1 MDECSKLPL
10 EGVKVLDLSRVLAG
24 PYATMVLG
32 DLGADVIKVEHP
44 ERGDDTRHWGPPF
57 AGEGEARESAYFLAV
72 NRNKRSI
79 GVDLKDPEGLERI
92 KELAAEADV
101 VIENWRRGALEK
113 FGLDYEALREAN
125 PGLIYCSITGF
136 GPGPDEER
144 PGYDFLVQA
153 RGGVMGITGQPGGEP
168 TKVGVAISDIVC
180 GLFASNAILAALH
193 RRAATGEGARI
204 EVPLFESTLG
214 WLANRGQ
221 EYLISGKD
229 TGLIGN
235 AHPSIVP
242 YQTFD
247 ASDKPIVVAVG
258 NNTQFAGLCKAVG
271 RPELAEDERFATNPD
286 RVANREALIPESP
299 TRVQQA
305 ARGRVGRGDPGR
317 GHPVRTRQHARR
329 RVRRRA
335 RPRARAYSRISII
348 PRPACSRCSPRRYSS
363 TANASLSAVL
373 HQPSASTRTK
383 RTTIGASSF
392 EPRPE
397 RFANRPCTCGPRHQ
411 GFRGAIR
418 WPRTRSLA

>member
-1 MDECSKLPL
+1 MDDGPQLPL
-10 EGVKVLDLSRVLAG
+10 AGVRVLDLSRVLAG
-24 PYATMVLG
+24 PFATMVLG

-57 AGEGEARESAYFLAV
+57 AGEGEARESAYFLSV

-79 GVDLKDPEGLERI
+79 GVDLKDPEGLERV
-92 KELAAEADV
+92 KKLAAGADV

-113 FGLDYEALREAN
+113 LGLGYEALRETN

-153 RGGVMGITGQPGGEP
+153 RGGVIGITGQPGGEP

-193 RRAATGEGARI
+193 RRAATGEGSRI

-221 EYLISGKD
+221 EYLVSGEDK
-229 TGLIGN
+229 GLIGN

-247 ASDKPIVVAVG
+247 ASDKPLVAAVG
-258 NNTQFAGLCKAVG
+258 NNTQFAELCEVVG
-271 RPELAEDERFATNPD
+271 CPELAEDERFATNPD
-286 RVANREALIPESP
+286 RVANREALIPELQ
-299 TRVQQA
+299 REF
-305 ARGRVGRGDPGR
+305 RK
-317 GHPVRTRQHARR
+317 
-329 RVRRRA
+329 
-335 RPRARAYSRISII
+335 
-348 PRPACSRCSPRRYSS
+348 RPAHEWVEEIRAAGVPTGPVNTLADVFADEHVLGSGILQDVDHPSVGPVEMVASPI
-363 TANASLSAVL
+363 LVD
-373 HQPSASTRTK
+373 
-383 RTTIGASSF
+383 G
-392 EPRPE
+392 E
-397 RFANRPCTCGPRHQ
+397 RFPIRRPPPSLGQHTNE
-411 GFRGAIR
+411 
-418 WPRTRSLA
+418 TRDDWT

>member
-1 MDECSKLPL
+1 MEHDSKLPL

-32 DLGADVIKVEHP
+32 DLGADVLKVEHP

-57 AGEGEARESAYFLAV
+57 AGGESAYFLSV

-79 GVDLKDPEGLERI
+79 GVDLKDQKELERVRT
-92 KELAAEADV
+92 LAAEADV

-113 FGLDYEALREAN
+113 LGLGYEALREEN
-125 PGLIYCSITGF
+125 PDLIYCSITGF
-136 GPGPDEER
+136 GPGPDEDR

-193 RRAATGEGARI
+193 RRSVTGEGARM

-221 EYLISGKD
+221 EYLISGED

-242 YQTFD
+242 YQTFH
-247 ASDKPIVVAVG
+247 ASDKPLVVAVG
-258 NNTQFAGLCKAVG
+258 NNTQFANLCRAIG
-271 RPELAEDERFATNPD
+271 RPELAEDERYATNPD
-286 RVANREALIPESP
+286 RVSNREALISELQQEFGKRTAEEWAEEIRATGVPSGPVNTLADVFADQHVLGSGMLRDLEHPSAEHLKMVASP
-299 TRVQQA
+299 VIIDGKR
-305 ARGRVGRGDPGR
+305 P
-317 GHPVRTRQHARR
+317 PVRHPPPTLGQHTEEGWQR
-329 RVRRRA
+329 
-335 RPRARAYSRISII
+335 
-348 PRPACSRCSPRRYSS
+348 
-363 TANASLSAVL
+363 
-373 HQPSASTRTK
+373 
-383 RTTIGASSF
+383 
-392 EPRPE
+392 
-397 RFANRPCTCGPRHQ
+397 
-411 GFRGAIR
+411 
-418 WPRTRSLA
+418 

>member
-1 MDECSKLPL
+1 MLPL

-57 AGEGEARESAYFLAV
+57 AGEGENGESAYFLSV

-79 GVDLKDPEGLERI
+79 GVDLKDPEGLERV
-92 KELAAEADV
+92 KKLAASADV
-101 VIENWRRGALEK
+101 LIENWRRGALNK
-113 FGLDYEALREAN
+113 LGLGYEALKEAN
-125 PGLIYCSITGF
+125 PGLVYCSITGF

-153 RGGVMGITGQPGGEP
+153 RGGVMGITGQSGGEP

-221 EYLISGKD
+221 EYLMSGEDK
-229 TGLIGN
+229 GLIGN

-247 ASDKPIVVAVG
+247 ASDKPLVVAVG
-258 NNTQFAGLCKAVG
+258 NNTQFARLCKVLD

-286 RVANREALIPESP
+286 RVANREALIPELQQEFRKRTADEWVEEVRAAGVPSGPVNTLADVFADDHVLGSGILQDLDHPSAGALKMLASP
-299 TRVQQA
+299 VLVDGERL
-305 ARGRVGRGDPGR
+305 
-317 GHPVRTRQHARR
+317 PVRRPPPTLGQHTEETRDDW
-329 RVRRRA
+329 
-335 RPRARAYSRISII
+335 
-348 PRPACSRCSPRRYSS
+348 
-363 TANASLSAVL
+363 
-373 HQPSASTRTK
+373 
-383 RTTIGASSF
+383 G
-392 EPRPE
+392 
-397 RFANRPCTCGPRHQ
+397 
-411 GFRGAIR
+411 
-418 WPRTRSLA
+418 

>member
-1 MDECSKLPL
+1 MEDHEKLPL
-10 EGVKVLDLSRVLAG
+10 AGVRVLDLSRVLAG

-57 AGEGEARESAYFLAV
+57 AGEGENGESAYFLSV

-79 GVDLKDPEGLERI
+79 GVDLKDPEGLERV
-92 KELAAEADV
+92 KKLAASADV
-101 VIENWRRGALEK
+101 LIENWRRGALNK
-113 FGLDYEALREAN
+113 LGLGYEALKEAN
-125 PGLIYCSITGF
+125 PGLVYCSITGF

-153 RGGVMGITGQPGGEP
+153 RGGVMGITGQSGGEP

-221 EYLISGKD
+221 EYLMSGEDK
-229 TGLIGN
+229 GLIGN

-247 ASDKPIVVAVG
+247 ASDKPLVVAVG
-258 NNTQFAGLCKAVG
+258 NNTQFARLCKVLD

-286 RVANREALIPESP
+286 RVANREALIPELQEEFRKRTADEWVEEVRAAGVPSGPVNTLADVFADDHVLGSGILQDLDHPSAGALKMLASP
-299 TRVQQA
+299 VLVDGERL
-305 ARGRVGRGDPGR
+305 
-317 GHPVRTRQHARR
+317 PVRRPPPTLGQHTEETRDDW
-329 RVRRRA
+329 
-335 RPRARAYSRISII
+335 
-348 PRPACSRCSPRRYSS
+348 
-363 TANASLSAVL
+363 
-373 HQPSASTRTK
+373 
-383 RTTIGASSF
+383 G
-392 EPRPE
+392 
-397 RFANRPCTCGPRHQ
+397 
-411 GFRGAIR
+411 
-418 WPRTRSLA
+418 